1 MYCLQI
7 QAIHHIQTLQLIVVQ
22 CRITRTSQSLKQRSH
37 LEFAYQI
44 DIISKHFCRKW
55 ISVDFK
61 KCVTLEGI
69 LDQQSARYCFCS
81 KIRWEYVSFDTHR
94 SNYTYTC
101 HTDCFPKYWFD
112 RTLHSMTSVFR
123 FLKSNSCIMDG
134 KCGNCRIYETHMK

>member
-22 CRITRTSQSLKQRSH
+22 HRITRTSQK
-37 LEFAYQI
+37 LETEEPPRVCIPNRNHFQAFLSKM
-44 DIISKHFCRKW
+44 DICGFQKMCHTRWNF
-55 ISVDFK
+55 
-61 KCVTLEGI
+61 G
-69 LDQQSARYCFCS
+69 SAHYCFCS
-81 KIRWEYVSFDTHR
+81 KIRWEYVSLDTHR
-94 SNYTYTC
+94 SNYTYTRQ
-101 HTDCFPKYWFD
+101 TDCFPKYWFD